1 MHFIDENSL
10 MNRYLVECKSVQTL
24 SVDMDMDMDMEQV
37 SLPSPAS
44 APPDQNRETNVG
56 DSRNPNDQLH
66 L

>member
-24 SVDMDMDMDMEQV
+24 SVDMNMEQV

-44 APPDQNRETNVG
+44 APPNQSRETDVR
-56 DSRNPNDQLH
+56 DSENPDDQLH